1 MLEQYSIRHKFV
13 RTAQHIENLDC
24 SHYAKVIS
32 QLDPQ
37 HNRRTFLT
45 PEARRTPDVA
55 VRIGKLNVWNIMK
68 RRNEMKR
75 RKRSIYIS

>member
-1 MLEQYSIRHKFV
+1 MLEQYSILHKFV
-13 RTAQHIENLDC
+13 STAQYIANSDC

-37 HNRRTFLT
+37 YNRRTCLT

-55 VRIGKLNVWNIMK
+55 VRIMKLNDWNIMK
-68 RRNEMKR
+68 RRNR
-75 RKRSIYIS
+75 GIYIS

>member
-1 MLEQYSIRHKFV
+1 MRHQFV
-13 RTAQHIENLDC
+13 RTAQYIENLAC

-55 VRIGKLNVWNIMK
+55 ERMGKFNDWNIMK
-68 RRNEMKR
+68 RRNQMKR
-75 RKRSIYIS
+75 GNRSIYIS